1 VSHELRNPLGVISN
15 SIYILTTLLKD
26 ADQKVKEYLQMI
38 NEETRRSEK
47 IITDMLDFSKVRTP
61 DARAFRIDEIIH
73 DVLERT
79 KPPENIKVI
88 KKMDKEMPMAYAD
101 PLQISQVFA
110 NLVANA
116 VQAMTDG
123 GKLVISATSEGHKK
137 KNFIRLEIK
146 DSGAGMTEEV
156 LGKIF
161 EPLFTTKPR
170 GIGLGLA
177 LSKSL
182 IEANGGS
189 IEAESQHG
197 KGSRFTL
204 KIPAFT
210 EEEK

>member
-1 VSHELRNPLGVISN
+1 V
-15 SIYILTTLLKD
+15 KD
-26 ADQKVKEYLQMI
+26 YLQMI

-61 DARAFRIDEIIH
+61 DARTFRIDEIIH

-79 KPPENIKVI
+79 KPPENIQVI

-101 PLQISQVFA
+101 PLQITQVFA

-123 GKLVISATSEGHKK
+123 GNLVISATPEGHKK

>member
-1 VSHELRNPLGVISN
+1 
-15 SIYILTTLLKD
+15 
-26 ADQKVKEYLQMI
+26 
-38 NEETRRSEK
+38 
-47 IITDMLDFSKVRTP
+47 
-61 DARAFRIDEIIH
+61 
-73 DVLERT
+73 
-79 KPPENIKVI
+79 
-88 KKMDKEMPMAYAD
+88 
-101 PLQISQVFA
+101 
-110 NLVANA
+110 VANA

-123 GKLVISATSEGHKK
+123 GNLVISATPEGHKK